1 MNAKEF
7 MKNHP
12 NVEFWNIFRFN
23 EETANWDMIEPCEI
37 EEEETVDE
45 SFFNSVFADNDECD
59 LYLL

>member
-1 MNAKEF
+1 

-37 EEEETVDE
+37 EEEENVDE